1 MYNAVLLAN
10 YLGILKDKKNVKK
23 HCLVSFCLRHYLL
36 LKCVFTILIFP
47 LPVHSTHN
55 SCTWEYSSSS
65 NLLALSACFTN
76 DPEDQHERQCYNN
89 HESARLKYTNKLLK
103 IIEYYM
109 SITNIIICS
118 MAKEQKKTLEKKK
131 LEFARNALK
140 TDSNTLKQKECIIRV
155 YN

>member
-1 MYNAVLLAN
+1 MLLAN
-10 YLGILKDKKNVKK
+10 YLGILKIKKKCKK
-23 HCLVSFCLRHYLL
+23 ALPGKLLFRDIVINIEASTMKITFAKWESGFDFAIFQHWYVQDIHVHVHQSISLHHYLL

-109 SITNIIICS
+109 SIT
-118 MAKEQKKTLEKKK
+118 
-131 LEFARNALK
+131 
-140 TDSNTLKQKECIIRV
+140 
-155 YN
+155 